1 MSLCETEGP
10 LLLDLSCPIC
20 LQLLSD
26 PKSLPCSHVYC
37 LACLG
42 KYMDT
47 DMASHFCPEC
57 QGEFQ
62 VSQALGNN
70 FKMCS
75 ITESYEATTAGK
87 VSSVTDGDGG
97 DCHQGVVSPDQSN
110 GETSECLLD
119 IEQQEPHH
127 TGKEASETGLGDT
140 SAVSATPQKEELL
153 VDVRTET
160 ETAMMDKSKLLL
172 ASQVTELTLRLQ
184 LAEDRLREEEAREAE
199 VMTTNALLRKRAAKL
214 LEQMTEL
221 TLNYVSGMTELIEM
235 ELRPSEES
243 MGGRV
248 CQASEL
254 REKLREA
261 QLRAKSLL
269 TEQDS
274 GVFSDGLQAE
284 QPHIMRLMVQ
294 KPLEELDNKSKVNPG
309 RACAELERRSAELRA
324 GVGVAQRSLHCVL
337 NPSEVTFDLD
347 TAHPSLVLSEDLKT
361 VTFSTTKQPYPALPT
376 RFSSFLQVLST
387 QSFWGGEHRWKV
399 ELDGYSPW
407 IIGVCYNKAVARSG
421 LTSALESS
429 QGSWCLMWFN
439 NQLRAFEQS
448 HDIPLKRTLAVHR
461 LEITL
466 SFKTQRLSFYN
477 ISQCS
482 GKTHVYTFKA
492 NLTEP
497 VHLAYRMMSGQPKA
511 HITVCS

>member
-75 ITESYEATTAGK
+75 ITESYEATTARK

-119 IEQQEPHH
+119 IEQHEPHH

-324 GVGVAQRSLHCVL
+324 GVGAAQRSLHCVL